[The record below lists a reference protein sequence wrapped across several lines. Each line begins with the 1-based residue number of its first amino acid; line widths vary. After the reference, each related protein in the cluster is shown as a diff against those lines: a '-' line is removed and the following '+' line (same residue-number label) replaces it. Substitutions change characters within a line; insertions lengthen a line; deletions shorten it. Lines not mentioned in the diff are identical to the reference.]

1 MSQRQT
7 TFQFIM
13 KSMLNM
19 AIKLYY
25 YYYYVESLKNNG
37 QCHCHAFD
45 HVPWQDKKL
54 RHKQLAILHM
64 SYMHAYLATFWI

>member
-13 KSMLNM
+13 LNM

-25 YYYYVESLKNNG
+25 YYVVYTHVARVAESKS
-37 QCHCHAFD
+37 D
-45 HVPWQDKKL
+45 
-54 RHKQLAILHM
+54 
-64 SYMHAYLATFWI
+64 ATRENAT